1 MVQGTQ
7 SLIRLASPD
16 LHDEDLDR
24 VLNVLK
30 SGELVQGKAVEEF
43 ENLLSEF
50 TQIPHAIAVSSCTAA
65 LHMALISLEIGP
77 GDRVLVP
84 AFTYPAT
91 ANAVERCGA
100 NIELCDVDPLSYVV
114 TPESIEHHI
123 KSNIQN
129 QFKALIVV
137 HEFGFPADIKAI
149 SEITKRYGV
158 LLIED
163 AACALGTSAN
173 GHHPGFYSDAACLS
187 FHPRKAITT
196 GEGGALLTSNKILME
211 KFKRL
216 RNHGVNNQNG
226 VFDFVDAGLNYRLT
240 NFQAALGIGQLKRF
254 QQELNVRKELVAI
267 YMKELESLP
276 QIRSPKS
283 SPGHSWQSFMLI
295 TQPGKRDDIK
305 RALANLQVESN
316 LGAQALNCLTYYK
329 NKYQFTQ
336 ETCPN
341 ATMLFTRGLVL
352 PLYGKLSPDNIR
364 FISQCLKD
372 VLGNHD

>member
-16 LHDEDLDR
+16 LHDEDLER

-65 LHMALISLEIGP
+65 LHLALISLEIGV

-114 TPESIEHHI
+114 TPESIEQHL

-137 HEFGFPADIKAI
+137 HEFGFPADMKAI
-149 SEITKRYGV
+149 SEIAKRYGV

-173 GHHPGFYSDAACLS
+173 GHHPGFYSDVACLS

-196 GEGGALLTSNKILME
+196 GEGGALLTSSSKLME
-211 KFKRL
+211 KFKQL
-216 RNHGVNNQNG
+216 RNHGINNHNG
-226 VFDFVDAGLNYRLT
+226 VFDFVEAGLNYRLT

-254 QQELNVRKELVAI
+254 QGELDARKKLAAI
-267 YMKELESLP
+267 YVEELKSLT
-276 QIRSPKS
+276 QIRLPKL
-283 SPGHSWQSFMLI
+283 SPGHSWQSFMI
-295 TQPGKRDDIK
+295 TNQPGQRDGIK
-305 RALANLQVESN
+305 RSLADDKIESN
-316 LGAQALNCLTYYK
+316 LGAQALNCLTYYQ

-341 ATMLFTRGLVL
+341 ASMLFTAGLVL
-352 PLYGKLSPDNIR
+352 PLYGKLTPKNIR
-364 FISQCLKD
+364 YICQCLKKI
-372 VLGNHD
+372 LGECQ